1 MADTDKHQPHVFVD
15 VDELPMTPPF
25 GVDQGAAGG
34 TPGGGF
40 TQPPIP
46 GRKSTL
52 CGICHAPRS
61 DRLPIEGEAEADAE
75 SRNWG

>member
-1 MADTDKHQPHVFVD
+1 MADTDKHQPHIFMD

-25 GVDQGAAGG
+25 GVDHG
-34 TPGGGF
+34 TAGGF

-61 DRLPIEGEAEADAE
+61 DRLHIEGEVEADAE
-75 SRNWG
+75 SPNWG